1 MPLLPTILQLSSAA
15 CPLQTAIAF
24 VCDWVDGQKRG
35 SMLTRFRGGWREGKL
50 SRAVLR
56 GGGGGNATSLPGLPG
71 ERLPGATPTYSFV
84 RTPFRG
90 LATRGLYNSIAI
102 NSDPNRWA
110 DCIARAFLPV
120 IILFTV
126 NHRAIAEPRAPVSFD
141 CRTQ

>member
-1 MPLLPTILQLSSAA
+1 
-15 CPLQTAIAF
+15 
-24 VCDWVDGQKRG
+24 
-35 SMLTRFRGGWREGKL
+35 MLTRFRGGWREGKL

-56 GGGGGNATSLPGLPG
+56 GGGGGNATSLPGLRVSDYP
-71 ERLPGATPTYSFV
+71 ERPQLTALSAPRSEAWPPEV
-84 RTPFRG
+84 
-90 LATRGLYNSIAI
+90 LIYNSIAI